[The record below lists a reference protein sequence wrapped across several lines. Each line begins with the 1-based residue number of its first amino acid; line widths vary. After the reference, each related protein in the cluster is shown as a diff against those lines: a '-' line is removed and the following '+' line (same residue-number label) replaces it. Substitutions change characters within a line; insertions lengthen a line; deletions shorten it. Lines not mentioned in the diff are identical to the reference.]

1 MAIFTDPL
9 GNVIGGNDD
18 IVTTSNDDVSPIYRR
33 NTTFPTAGAMG
44 YSVSNL
50 TYPEKV
56 GSSQDLQH
64 YVSFYVNVRSSSKF
78 DKNNRIGY
86 VDTAADKNDIQ
97 NRSDIGKAGVGAK
110 GVQGAIG
117 GAIMG
122 AAAWEIAKKVSSG
135 IGATK
140 GVSNRVAAV
149 AGTGAGLATAYA
161 IASDTIFKAEKT
173 QRLSDVITLAI
184 QESPSVSYGVQWE
197 IGELGTLGAMA
208 GGNTAA
214 AESTATTA
222 NMASDIARR
231 ITESTISLPGILG
244 STNRLQDFIQA
255 KTKRVAN
262 PQREQL
268 FKAVGFRQFT
278 FTYKFMPGSSKETG
292 NVKDIINK
300 FKFHMH
306 PELSD
311 SGIYYIYPSEFDI
324 QYYYR
329 GKENEYFHKIS
340 TCALTDMSVQ
350 YGGGEFS
357 SFDDGAPTEITMMLK
372 FTELETLTKE
382 RITAGY

>member
-1 MAIFTDPL
+1 MAIFRDTE
-9 GNVIGGNDD
+9 GNVIGQSD
-18 IVTTSNDDVSPIYRR
+18 VSTSNADVSDIYRR
-33 NTTFPTAGAMG
+33 N
-44 YSVSNL
+44 S
-50 TYPEKV
+50 TYPTDYAGGYEV
-56 GSSQDLQH
+56 GNLVYPERVTSDQDLQH
-64 YVSFYVNVRSSSKF
+64 YVSFYINVRSSSKF
-78 DKNNRIGY
+78 DKSNRIGY
-86 VDTAADKNDIQ
+86 VDTASDKNDIQ

-110 GVQGAIG
+110 TVQSIGA

-122 AAAWEIAKKVSSG
+122 AAAWEVAKKVSTG

-140 GVSNRVAAV
+140 GGANRAAAV
-149 AGTGAGLATAYA
+149 LGIGTGVATAA
-161 IASDTIFKAEKT
+161 LIASDTIFKAEKT

-184 QESPSVSYGVQWE
+184 QESPNVSYGVQWE
-197 IGELGTLGAMA
+197 IGELGTLGAKA

-214 AESTATTA
+214 AEATSGA
-222 NMASDIARR
+222 MNMGSDIARR
-231 ITESTISLPGILG
+231 IAESTISLPGILG

-268 FKAVGFRQFT
+268 FKSVGFRQFT
-278 FTYKFMPGSSKETG
+278 FTYRFMPASAKETA

-329 GKENEYFHKIS
+329 GKENEYFNKIS
-340 TCALTDMSVQ
+340 TCALTDLSVQ
-350 YGGGEFS
+350 YGGAEFS
-357 SFDDGAPTEITMMLK
+357 SFDDGAPTEILLTLK

-382 RITAGY
+382 RVKAGY

>member
-1 MAIFTDPL
+1 MAIFRDTE
-9 GNVIGGNDD
+9 GNVIGQ
-18 IVTTSNDDVSPIYRR
+18 SDVSSSNADVSDIYRR
-33 NTTFPTAGAMG
+33 N
-44 YSVSNL
+44 S
-50 TYPEKV
+50 TYPTDYAGGYEV
-56 GSSQDLQH
+56 GNLVYPERVTSDQDLQH
-64 YVSFYVNVRSSSKF
+64 YVSFYINVRSSSKF
-78 DKNNRIGY
+78 DKSNRIGY
-86 VDTAADKNDIQ
+86 VDTASDKNDIQ

-110 GVQGAIG
+110 AVQSIGA

-122 AAAWEIAKKVSSG
+122 AAAWEVAKKVSTG
-135 IGATK
+135 IGMTKAGASRAAAAT
-140 GVSNRVAAV
+140 GLI
-149 AGTGAGLATAYA
+149 TGGATAVL

-184 QESPSVSYGVQWE
+184 QESPNVSYGVQWE
-197 IGELGTLGAMA
+197 IGELGTIGAMA

-214 AESTATTA
+214 AEATSGA
-222 NMASDIARR
+222 MNMGSDIARR
-231 ITESTISLPGILG
+231 IAESTISLPGILG

-268 FKAVGFRQFT
+268 FKSVGFRQFS
-278 FTYKFMPGSSKETG
+278 FTYRFMPASAKETA

-329 GKENEYFHKIS
+329 GKENEYFNKIS
-340 TCALTDMSVQ
+340 TCALTDLSVQ
-350 YGGGEFS
+350 YGGAEFS
-357 SFDDGAPTEITMMLK
+357 SFDDGAPTEIILTLK

-382 RITAGY
+382 RVKAGY

>member
-1 MAIFTDPL
+1 MAIFNDPL
-9 GNVIGGNDD
+9 GNISGSDD
-18 IVTTSNDDVSPIYRR
+18 TISVPNEDVSPIYRR
-33 NTTFPTAGAMG
+33 NSSFPFYDAGG
-44 YSVSNL
+44 YSVKNL
-50 TYPEKV
+50 VYPEKV
-56 GSSQDLQH
+56 ASDQDLQH
-64 YVSFYVNVRSSSKF
+64 YVSFYINVRSSSKF
-78 DKNNRIGY
+78 DKSNRIGY
-86 VDTAADKNDIQ
+86 VDTASDKNDIQ

-110 GVQGAIG
+110 TFQGAVG
-117 GAIMG
+117 GAIVG

-140 GVSNRVAAV
+140 GAANR
-149 AGTGAGLATAYA
+149 AGALVGGGAGIVTMGLLA
-161 IASDTIFKAEKT
+161 SETIFKAEKT

-184 QESPSVSYGVQWE
+184 QESPNVTYGVQWE

-214 AESTATTA
+214 AEGTATA
-222 NMASDIARR
+222 LNMGSDIARR
-231 ITESTISLPGILG
+231 ITESTIALPGILG

-268 FKAVGFRQFT
+268 FKSVGFRQFS
-278 FTYKFMPGSSKETG
+278 FTYKFMPASAKETA
-292 NVKDIINK
+292 NVKEIINK

-329 GKENEYFHKIS
+329 GKENEYFNKIS

-357 SFDDGAPTEITMMLK
+357 SFDDGSPTEITLLLK

-382 RITAGY
+382 RIQSGY

>member
-1 MAIFTDPL
+1 MAIFTDPQ
-9 GNVIGGNDD
+9 GNTIGGED
-18 IVTTSNDDVSPIYRR
+18 IITISNGDVSPIYRR
-33 NTTFPTAGAMG
+33 NSTFPAEGQMG

-50 TYPEKV
+50 SYPEKV
-56 GSSQDLQH
+56 GTSQDLQH
-64 YVSFYVNVRSSSKF
+64 YVSFYINVRSSSKF

-86 VDTAADKNDIQ
+86 VDTTADENDVQ
-97 NRSDIGKAGVGAK
+97 NRSNIGKDGVGAK
-110 GVQGAIG
+110 VVQGAVG
-117 GAIMG
+117 GAIVG
-122 AAAWEIAKKVSSG
+122 AAAWEIAKKVSTG
-135 IGATK
+135 LGVTNGGANRIATTLGGAA
-140 GVSNRVAAV
+140 GV
-149 AGTGAGLATAYA
+149 GMA
-161 IASDTIFKAEKT
+161 IAITSDAIFKAEKT

-184 QESPSVSYGVQWE
+184 QESPTVSYGVQWE
-197 IGELGTLGAMA
+197 IGELGTLGAIA
-208 GGNTAA
+208 GGNSAA
-214 AESTATTA
+214 AESTAGIG
-222 NMASDIARR
+222 NMASDIGRR
-231 ITESTISLPGILG
+231 LAESTISLPGIFG

-268 FKAVGFRQFT
+268 FKSVGFRQFSS
-278 FTYKFMPGSSKETG
+278 TYKFMPGSAKETA

-329 GKENEYFHKIS
+329 GKENEYFNKIS

-357 SFDDGAPTEITMMLK
+357 SFEDGAPTEVTMQLR
-372 FTELETLTKE
+372 FTELETLTKS
-382 RITAGY
+382 RIESGY